1 MKHLMQNREQLKTL
15 LFVVI
20 AGLFV
25 GAASLAHFVSK
36 PQSIEGFEK
45 EGVLFYPDFNN
56 PNSAISLEVVAFNS
70 NKEGL
75 KTRIKTFVI
84 KQENGVWVIPPYNF
98 PAEAKVRLAKTAASM
113 IGIKRGALVS
123 RLKADQEK
131 YQVGN
136 PLQSDSLPLEGL
148 GNRITLKGKGEVI
161 LTDMIIGKEH
171 PVRKGLY
178 YVRHPHEDAI
188 WLSQIDI
195 DISTKF
201 SDWINS
207 DLLDISSDD
216 VRAVEIKQ
224 YLLDEKQGLPQIEET
239 NLLSRT
245 SHKSL
250 WEFKGIKKKTEEI
263 QLPHVNEFLN
273 QLTGIKI
280 IGVRK
285 KPQGLN
291 ADLSI
296 DQKVIQ
302 SQAHLIQIQID
313 LAEKGFFL
321 GKGQDGQLVLLP
333 HETEI
338 IATTKDGIVYDLY
351 FGQLFTGTEYDIEV
365 GFTNKKKKK
374 LKKEES
380 SKENL
385 KKSRYLF
392 VTARFDIN
400 ALDNYPVEPEK
411 PPELEEEK
419 KPKEEPKKKDSKLN
433 KKKKTHQ
440 KILDQ
445 YHSDLI
451 KYKKELKEYEKKV
464 EGGLKKADQLNKRFG
479 QWYYVISAEKFE
491 NLKLTRKDFVKS
503 KTKKKGKSNS
513 PKFP

>member
-1 MKHLMQNREQLKTL
+1 
-15 LFVVI
+15 
-20 AGLFV
+20 
-25 GAASLAHFVSK
+25 
-36 PQSIEGFEK
+36 
-45 EGVLFYPDFNN
+45 
-56 PNSAISLEVVAFNS
+56 EVVAFNS

-75 KTRIKTFVI
+75 ETRIKMFVI

-123 RLKADQEK
+123 RLKSDQKK
-131 YQVGN
+131 YQVGD
-136 PLQSDSLPLEGL
+136 PLQFDANTLPLESL
-148 GNRITLKGKGEVI
+148 GNRITLKGKGEAV

-188 WLSQIDI
+188 WLSQLNI

-201 SDWINS
+201 SDWINA
-207 DLLDISSDD
+207 DLLGISGDDI
-216 VRAVEIKQ
+216 RTVEIKQ
-224 YLLDEKQGLPQIEET
+224 YALDKKQRLPKIEET

-245 SHKSL
+245 SRKTP

-296 DQKVIQ
+296 DQKIIQ
-302 SQAHLIQIQID
+302 NQAHLNQIQID

-321 GKGQDGQLVLLP
+321 GEGKNGQLTLLP

-338 IATTKDGIVYDLY
+338 VATTKDGIAYDLY

-365 GFTNKKKKK
+365 GFTNKKKDTS
-374 LKKEES
+374 KKENLP
-380 SKENL
+380 KEEL

-392 VTARFDIN
+392 VTARFDIDV
-400 ALDNYPVEPEK
+400 LEEIPDKPKKPSEPKEEKKKEEKEPEK
-411 PPELEEEK
+411 KESKKENKDTSNSNKKKPEEK
-419 KPKEEPKKKDSKLN
+419 KKASPSPKEVF
-433 KKKKTHQ
+433 Q
-440 KILDQ
+440 KELDK
-445 YHSDLI
+445 YNSDLI
-451 KYKKELKEYEKKV
+451 QYKKEIKEYEKKI
-464 EGGLKKADQLNKRFG
+464 EEGLKKVDQLNSKFE
-479 QWYYVISAEKFE
+479 QWYYVISAESFE
-491 NLKLTRKDFVKS
+491 NLRLTRKDLVKTKS
-503 KTKKKGKSNS
+503 KKKEKLSSPISPPKGLPPGFKI
-513 PKFP
+513 PDFK